1 MNVTLTLIGQVIVF
15 SVLVWFIKSVLWEP
29 MLKVLE
35 DRKARIA
42 DGLAAAEKGKHE
54 EELAR
59 QKALDELKKAKAE
72 AADIITQAQKRAGE
86 IIDEAKNAALDE
98 AGRVKAAA
106 QADLEQ
112 EVSRAR
118 ESLRTQVAALAVA
131 GAEKILVAK
140 LMLLHMQKHWMNWL
154 RKSKVVNHV

>member
-1 MNVTLTLIGQVIVF
+1 MNVTATLIGQMLVF
-15 SVLVWFIKSVLWEP
+15 TVLIWFVKGVLWEP

-59 QKALDELKKAKAE
+59 HKALDELKKAKAE
-72 AADIITQAQKRAGE
+72 AAEIVAQAQKRASE
-86 IIDEAKNAALDE
+86 IVDEAKNAAVE
-98 AGRVKAAA
+98 EQSRVKASAL
-106 QADLEQ
+106 ADIEQ

-118 ESLRTQVAALAVA
+118 ESLRKQVASLAIS
-131 GAEKILVAK
+131 GAEKILGKEIDAAAHAK
-140 LMLLHMQKHWMNWL
+140 ALDELAAQI
-154 RKSKVVNHV
+154 

>member
-59 QKALDELKKAKAE
+59 QKVLDELHKAKVE
-72 AADIITQAQKRAGE
+72 AADIVSRAQKRAGE
-86 IIDEAKNAALDE
+86 IVDEAKTAAVDE
-98 AGRVKAAA
+98 AGRIKAAA
-106 QADLEQ
+106 QAELEQ

-118 ESLRTQVAALAVA
+118 EGLRQQVAALAIA
-131 GAEKILVAK
+131 GAEKILGREIDAAAHAQA
-140 LMLLHMQKHWMNWL
+140 LDELAAQI
-154 RKSKVVNHV
+154 

>member
-59 QKALDELKKAKAE
+59 QKALEELKKAKAE
-72 AADIITQAQKRAGE
+72 AADIISQAQKRASE
-86 IIDEAKNAALDE
+86 IVDEAKNAAVDE
-98 AGRVKAAA
+98 QNRVKAAA
-106 QADLEQ
+106 QAEIEQ

-118 ESLRTQVAALAVA
+118 EGLRAQVAALAVA
-131 GAEKILVAK
+131 GAEKILGREIDAAAHAK
-140 LMLLHMQKHWMNWL
+140 ALDELAAQI
-154 RKSKVVNHV
+154 

>member
-1 MNVTLTLIGQVIVF
+1 MNVTATLIGQMLVF
-15 SVLVWFIKSVLWEP
+15 TVLVLFIKSVLWEP
-29 MLKVLE
+29 MTQMLA

-72 AADIITQAQKRAGE
+72 AAEIVAQAQKRASE
-86 IIDEAKNAALDE
+86 IVDEAKNAAVDE
-98 AGRVKAAA
+98 AGRVKVAA
-106 QADLEQ
+106 QADIEQ

-118 ESLRTQVAALAVA
+118 ESLRSQVSALAIA
-131 GAEKILVAK
+131 GAEKILGREVDAK
-140 LMLLHMQKHWMNWL
+140 AHAKALDELAAQI
-154 RKSKVVNHV
+154 